1 MDQRRRG
8 LNPAH
13 WVVGIVTGLIAACA
27 AYGPSS
33 APSLVQIT
41 ALQWIAEDADP
52 VAALTTQPATC
63 LKSGSFSAQARG
75 GELLFNSPLL
85 LGGQAAK
92 AGLSCAACHQNGRG
106 NPHFVFAGVT
116 GKAGTADVTH
126 GLFGPARAD
135 QVFNPVTIPD
145 LALASGRTR
154 VDREM
159 PGTLEAFLS
168 AQIIEEFEGSA
179 PTPAMIAALASYIR
193 ALDAEA
199 CDPANVEPKSWRQEL
214 DRIHAGLDALG
225 RFGRTDKDSSS
236 AYALAIRASLGRLH
250 ARYAGV
256 GGVQNRL
263 TQISLMVRDGAPGGE
278 IEATLSALE
287 PELAEQA
294 ARSLYNPERLS
305 SALTAEAD

>member
-116 GKAGTADVTH
+116 GEAGTADVTH

-135 QVFNPVTIPD
+135 EVFNPVTIPD

-154 VDREM
+154 VDRDQ

-168 AQIIEEFEGSA
+168 AQIVEEFEGSA

-199 CDPANVEPKSWRQEL
+199 CEPASVERQSWQQEL
-214 DRIHAGLDALG
+214 DRIRTGLDALD
-225 RFGRTDKDSSS
+225 RLGRTDKAGSA

-250 ARYAGV
+250 ARYAGISA
-256 GGVQNRL
+256 VQAELERL
-263 TQISLMVRDGAPGGE
+263 SLIVRDGAPTAE
-278 IEATLSALE
+278 IEMALKALK

-294 ARSLYNPERLS
+294 ARSLYTPERLS
-305 SALTAEAD
+305 NALAAEAD